1 MARCCGKGGGMK
13 DRFGRT
19 IYMGWAEHE
28 LLWIEA
34 ALTLPRDERTAAFM
48 DISEITGRTMMAI
61 RFQAKRIR
69 KRDAKHAA
77 AIAKKQRIKTP
88 AHWTLGPSQLRQPSM
103 AQLMGCR

>member
-1 MARCCGKGGGMK
+1 MK

-34 ALTLPRDERTAAFM
+34 ALTLSRNDRTAAFNDVAEM
-48 DISEITGRTMMAI
+48 TGRTMRAI
-61 RFQAKRIR
+61 RFQAQRIR
-69 KRDAKHAA
+69 KRDEKHAA
-77 AIAKKQRIKTP
+77 AVAVKKQRVQTP
-88 AHWTLGPSQLRQPSM
+88 AHWMLGPSQLRQPTK

>member
-1 MARCCGKGGGMK
+1 MK

-34 ALTLPRDERTAAFM
+34 ALTLPRDERTAAFK
-48 DISEITGRTMMAI
+48 DIGEITGRTIQAI
-61 RFQAKRIR
+61 RFQARRIR
-69 KRDAKHAA
+69 ARDRRHAA
-77 AIAKKQRIKTP
+77 AAVVVKKQRIKTP
-88 AHWTLGPSQLRQPSM
+88 PHWALGPSQLRQPSM